1 MAASSDDLQK
11 IIQQAEKDLNTY
23 QAKTGAA
30 REQYDDPAG
39 VRSLNEKKFPGAEV
53 KYQGDDLS
61 TNASWDKRIPP
72 SEGGDLDD
80 RGRQA
85 TGGQYD
91 HHEGR
96 GDPQSLA
103 KAKFNENP
111 GQNDGDV
118 VNTTL
123 GGRVSK

>member
-39 VRSLNEKKFPGAEV
+39 VRSLNENKFPGAEV
-53 KYQGDDLS
+53 KYQGDDMS

-80 RGRQA
+80 RGR
-85 TGGQYD
+85 YVV
-91 HHEGR
+91 
-96 GDPQSLA
+96 P
-103 KAKFNENP
+103 FNEEVQD
-111 GQNDGDV
+111 QNI
-118 VNTTL
+118 
-123 GGRVSK
+123 

>member
-1 MAASSDDLQK
+1 MSASSDELKK
-11 IIQQAEKDLNTY
+11 IIQQAEADLNTY
-23 QAKTGAA
+23 QAKTGEA

-39 VRSLNEKKFPGAEV
+39 VRSLTGNKFPGAEV

-61 TNASWDKRIPP
+61 TNASYNKRIPP

-85 TGGQYD
+85 KGGQYD
-91 HHEGR
+91 HNEGR

-103 KAKFNENP
+103 EAKWRENP

-123 GGRVSK
+123 GGRVGQ